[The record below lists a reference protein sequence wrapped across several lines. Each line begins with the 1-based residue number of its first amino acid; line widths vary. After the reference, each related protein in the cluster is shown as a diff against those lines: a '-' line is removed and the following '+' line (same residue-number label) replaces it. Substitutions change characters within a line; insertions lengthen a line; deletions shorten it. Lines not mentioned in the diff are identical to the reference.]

1 MTSSMFVSPGICLLL
16 PREIEKN
23 SVGSGEQSFM
33 ESIHFKSVQSFQWI
47 APFFRSFHLRRS
59 ISSPTSI
66 QRLSIGLIIFELN
79 NTCKKGGG
87 IQQIKIGIEII
98 RLHFDRQSFQYIKI
112 WKNCVTSEISYNI
125 EEDIVKCMFHFVYLS
140 SNDRIMQQ
148 SQGTHLFPD
157 HLWWSR
163 IHDEA
168 GIPHRALSLSLHP
181 YSSRLD
187 NGNENCNHGSTTM
200 DIQAKVDKFTTFV
213 PRKLDIFFDVLDER
227 SGSSIVYATQLLSV
241 PIGYKEIFLINQI
254 DFILNYCCR
263 SDALQRSES
272 LSDDQTNLTKIVPV
286 SASQSMVISC
296 DNSKSFFFKSITPYE
311 QQGRTARKM
320 PSELILPS
328 VPPSSSQSINDS
340 LASNQT
346 LPLPHCSFSVP
357 MTNTTTGLLSHGPYY
372 DRTINDNF
380 YKNRDPILVKEVLQE
395 GHCYDNAPRKL
406 RLKTTEGPSSGLLS
420 TYGRPGWY
428 DGSRQSTLSYSS
440 HGASRFYTRPSPSL
454 PLLPLGQTYGRGIPR
469 RLMLNNNLV
478 ILPELLLYLNAINL
492 LSCEAESFGESACNI
507 SNRFKSD
514 TEACDEFTF
523 EYIRE
528 MCHQL
533 QPHQSFSQCTVVQT
547 LRTLQQALHHLLKH
561 SETIQIKLL
570 YALRQPAAE
579 LLRILTHQNQHIHML
594 NVTINHARASPRE
607 GTCELSMHSSSKY
620 SKKTYDT
627 NLARSPVITTCS
639 SLQQESSQSIRSSQI
654 NSVEYQQNFEEDKN
668 IGRPLMSLSTLPNFS
683 AQLVQTQ
690 ITSTQAHLLSEFETS
705 RFTSDLSSCT
715 TNTTTSVIID
725 TSNACDDIRTSD
737 ESVNIV
743 SRKLD
748 SRTSIVSESAIDGI
762 DSQILSADKPKKL
775 LQDYFLDE
783 DSLLENLPK
792 FEHCNENSLT
802 YELTRSLNWPRSK
815 SISVKPDLEIYSSD
829 KYVSR
834 QKKEILQS
842 KSIHRSTSRNS
853 YHDEVKLS
861 FSETLHPVFQNLN
874 LKAYLRHLHII
885 SQKTITGASIHK
897 MVLFL
902 RITPHI
908 LSQPAMNFRERSV
921 SKTAPNLA
929 IPNKFYMSNMDRKR
943 DRSQFD
949 SSDRHFTP
957 RMANV
962 HRSAN
967 RSSFISHGKS
977 GLNYHGENAE
987 NSFSLV
993 LSDDKRSHGI
1003 IAADCLLHRNIK
1015 RNSSNRSRNSPPV
1028 YLALKSHREFVDV
1041 NNTETKTAHDVEQLT
1056 GLFCQH
1062 VAVYEEE
1069 EIRHQNNSSLS
1080 VVSPA
1085 TIGVCDHI
1093 SVDDRKITE
1102 KSVSPA
1108 GSITEEI
1115 SQQRTVGIVD
1125 AGLNFSRQE
1134 PPESSVSDNGGFE
1147 LSKLDV
1153 LSEEIWYYHKAITQT
1168 ENVLNRK
1175 LHLRDVLYYAISPV
1189 FPMCGLY
1196 VVGSSLNGFGTN
1208 SSDMDLCLMITN
1220 KDLDQ
1225 RTDAVVVLNM
1235 IQSALAETKWISH
1248 MQLIL
1253 AKVPI
1258 LRIRFYEPFTDIT
1271 VDLNANN
1278 SVAIRNTHLLC
1289 YYSSFDWR
1297 VRPLVSVVKE
1307 WAKRR
1312 DINDANRSSFTSY
1325 SLVLMVI
1332 HYLQC
1337 GLKQPILP
1345 SLQVVYPKRFSA
1357 SADVRSLNV
1366 SSHLEPPPAW
1376 VTNETITLGE
1386 LLIGF
1391 LEYYAFKFDYLK
1403 DAISV
1408 RLGSKTERTVVARQP
1423 SPYNSN
1429 IAQWNCICIEEPFTL
1444 SNTAHSV
1451 HNQMVFDAIRQAFVD
1466 GCCELDSN
1474 RDLKAF
1480 LDVGPINVSIG
1491 SSIGSSAQLSIL
1503 AQSEAGSSTTTSS
1516 TDVTLMSRHL
1526 PMVSPQSNKEE
1537 CEPMKADE
1545 LIPLDTASEMELE
1558 TAVVVSFD
1566 KSISVEEDMSSFQC
1580 SQRNSLV
1587 NYESEVTN
1595 IANVGKSSK
1604 CTIDF
1609 IENAPTSRA
1618 KPETKQISKTILF
1631 ERQPKQFQMKSRD
1644 EKLHINSTESF
1655 EFLTKEKKVMDQ
1667 QEFAD
1672 KIIVQRR
1679 RKASRRMHVSM
1690 GCADRNRLN
1699 KSKLRQSIVRMGYRS
1714 GTASS

>member
-1 MTSSMFVSPGICLLL
+1 
-16 PREIEKN
+16 
-23 SVGSGEQSFM
+23 M
-33 ESIHFKSVQSFQWI
+33 EH
-47 APFFRSFHLRRS
+47 
-59 ISSPTSI
+59 
-66 QRLSIGLIIFELN
+66 
-79 NTCKKGGG
+79 
-87 IQQIKIGIEII
+87 
-98 RLHFDRQSFQYIKI
+98 
-112 WKNCVTSEISYNI
+112 
-125 EEDIVKCMFHFVYLS
+125 
-140 SNDRIMQQ
+140 
-148 SQGTHLFPD
+148 
-157 HLWWSR
+157 
-163 IHDEA
+163 
-168 GIPHRALSLSLHP
+168 
-181 YSSRLD
+181 
-187 NGNENCNHGSTTM
+187 
-200 DIQAKVDKFTTFV
+200 
-213 PRKLDIFFDVLDER
+213 
-227 SGSSIVYATQLLSV
+227 
-241 PIGYKEIFLINQI
+241 
-254 DFILNYCCR
+254 CR
-263 SDALQRSES
+263 D
-272 LSDDQTNLTKIVPV
+272 
-286 SASQSMVISC
+286 SC
-296 DNSKSFFFKSITPYE
+296 
-311 QQGRTARKM
+311 
-320 PSELILPS
+320 
-328 VPPSSSQSINDS
+328 
-340 LASNQT
+340 
-346 LPLPHCSFSVP
+346 
-357 MTNTTTGLLSHGPYY
+357 
-372 DRTINDNF
+372 
-380 YKNRDPILVKEVLQE
+380 
-395 GHCYDNAPRKL
+395 
-406 RLKTTEGPSSGLLS
+406 
-420 TYGRPGWY
+420 
-428 DGSRQSTLSYSS
+428 
-440 HGASRFYTRPSPSL
+440 
-454 PLLPLGQTYGRGIPR
+454 
-469 RLMLNNNLV
+469 
-478 ILPELLLYLNAINL
+478 
-492 LSCEAESFGESACNI
+492 
-507 SNRFKSD
+507 
-514 TEACDEFTF
+514 
-523 EYIRE
+523 
-528 MCHQL
+528 
-533 QPHQSFSQCTVVQT
+533 
-547 LRTLQQALHHLLKH
+547 
-561 SETIQIKLL
+561 
-570 YALRQPAAE
+570 
-579 LLRILTHQNQHIHML
+579 
-594 NVTINHARASPRE
+594 
-607 GTCELSMHSSSKY
+607 
-620 SKKTYDT
+620 
-627 NLARSPVITTCS
+627 
-639 SLQQESSQSIRSSQI
+639 
-654 NSVEYQQNFEEDKN
+654 
-668 IGRPLMSLSTLPNFS
+668 FS

-842 KSIHRSTSRNS
+842 KSIHRSTSRVSEGKSKINPFISRCLSPTPAYHQSKDNNWRKYSQNGSFPKNYSAHPFSTSDGFIRSRERNS
-853 YHDEVKLS
+853 YD
-861 FSETLHPVFQNLN
+861 
-874 LKAYLRHLHII
+874 
-885 SQKTITGASIHK
+885 
-897 MVLFL
+897 
-902 RITPHI
+902 
-908 LSQPAMNFRERSV
+908 
-921 SKTAPNLA
+921 
-929 IPNKFYMSNMDRKR
+929 KFYMSNMDRKR

-1041 NNTETKTAHDVEQLT
+1041 NNTEIEVVDNIIKEKSYGLQQTSENRQKTAHDVEQLT

-1714 GTASS
+1714 EISSTSPLYSSRLGFIIIIIILNHSSCF

>member
-1 MTSSMFVSPGICLLL
+1 
-16 PREIEKN
+16 
-23 SVGSGEQSFM
+23 M
-33 ESIHFKSVQSFQWI
+33 EH
-47 APFFRSFHLRRS
+47 
-59 ISSPTSI
+59 
-66 QRLSIGLIIFELN
+66 
-79 NTCKKGGG
+79 
-87 IQQIKIGIEII
+87 
-98 RLHFDRQSFQYIKI
+98 
-112 WKNCVTSEISYNI
+112 
-125 EEDIVKCMFHFVYLS
+125 
-140 SNDRIMQQ
+140 
-148 SQGTHLFPD
+148 
-157 HLWWSR
+157 
-163 IHDEA
+163 
-168 GIPHRALSLSLHP
+168 
-181 YSSRLD
+181 
-187 NGNENCNHGSTTM
+187 
-200 DIQAKVDKFTTFV
+200 
-213 PRKLDIFFDVLDER
+213 
-227 SGSSIVYATQLLSV
+227 
-241 PIGYKEIFLINQI
+241 
-254 DFILNYCCR
+254 CR
-263 SDALQRSES
+263 D
-272 LSDDQTNLTKIVPV
+272 
-286 SASQSMVISC
+286 SC
-296 DNSKSFFFKSITPYE
+296 
-311 QQGRTARKM
+311 
-320 PSELILPS
+320 
-328 VPPSSSQSINDS
+328 
-340 LASNQT
+340 
-346 LPLPHCSFSVP
+346 
-357 MTNTTTGLLSHGPYY
+357 
-372 DRTINDNF
+372 
-380 YKNRDPILVKEVLQE
+380 
-395 GHCYDNAPRKL
+395 
-406 RLKTTEGPSSGLLS
+406 
-420 TYGRPGWY
+420 
-428 DGSRQSTLSYSS
+428 
-440 HGASRFYTRPSPSL
+440 
-454 PLLPLGQTYGRGIPR
+454 
-469 RLMLNNNLV
+469 
-478 ILPELLLYLNAINL
+478 
-492 LSCEAESFGESACNI
+492 
-507 SNRFKSD
+507 
-514 TEACDEFTF
+514 
-523 EYIRE
+523 
-528 MCHQL
+528 
-533 QPHQSFSQCTVVQT
+533 
-547 LRTLQQALHHLLKH
+547 
-561 SETIQIKLL
+561 
-570 YALRQPAAE
+570 
-579 LLRILTHQNQHIHML
+579 
-594 NVTINHARASPRE
+594 
-607 GTCELSMHSSSKY
+607 
-620 SKKTYDT
+620 
-627 NLARSPVITTCS
+627 
-639 SLQQESSQSIRSSQI
+639 
-654 NSVEYQQNFEEDKN
+654 
-668 IGRPLMSLSTLPNFS
+668 FS

-842 KSIHRSTSRNS
+842 KSIHRSTSRVSEGKSKINPFISRCLSPTPAYHQSKDNNWRKYSQNGSFPKNYSAHPFSTSDGFIRSRERNS
-853 YHDEVKLS
+853 YD
-861 FSETLHPVFQNLN
+861 
-874 LKAYLRHLHII
+874 
-885 SQKTITGASIHK
+885 
-897 MVLFL
+897 
-902 RITPHI
+902 
-908 LSQPAMNFRERSV
+908 
-921 SKTAPNLA
+921 
-929 IPNKFYMSNMDRKR
+929 KFYMSNMDRKR

-1041 NNTETKTAHDVEQLT
+1041 NNTEIEVVDNIIKEKSYGLQQTSENRQKTAHDVEQLT

-1714 GTASS
+1714 AGFKEVTPSRYLSQITSLAYCVYFIKKK